1 MRLLALALAALLLSA
16 AAARADGDPASDWL
30 YTQKVFIPIDKPPAQ
45 KQQNELQ
52 ATVAGAWKQGFKI
65 KVAVIGS
72 AYDLGAVPS
81 LWRKPRTY
89 ARFLGAELTFLYRQ
103 RLLIVMPNGFGFY
116 WKGHQP
122 AAAYA
127 TLAKVRIP
135 PGPNGLAS
143 AATSAVVRLAQADG
157 VTITAAKPPHDS
169 TNRDRLIILAAILVL
184 IALAVAGRFVLRRRR
199 G

>member
-1 MRLLALALAALLLSA
+1 MRLAALVLVALLLSA
-16 AAARADGDPASDWL
+16 AAAHAAGDPASDWL
-30 YTQKVFIPIDKPPAQ
+30 YTQKVFIPIDRPPAR

-52 ATVAGAWKQGFKI
+52 ATVAGAWKQGFRI

-72 AYDLGAVPS
+72 AYDLGSVPS

-116 WKGHQP
+116 WKGHKP
-122 AAAYA
+122 DAAYA
-127 TLAKVRIP
+127 TLARVRIP

-143 AATSAVVRLAQADG
+143 AATAAVVRLARADG
-157 VTITAAKPPHDS
+157 VTIAATKPPHDS

-184 IALAVAGRFVLRRRR
+184 IALAVAGRLVLRRRR
-199 G
+199 S